1 MERRPEMEQQRRK
14 DRYAFIVYGLEG
26 VGAKTFLGIIKDEE
40 PNDAKKRIE
49 EFREE
54 MAEYFPR
61 GIGYEM
67 MAYEAKYDE
76 IL

>member
-1 MERRPEMEQQRRK
+1 MEQQRRK

-26 VGAKTFLGIIKDEE
+26 VGARTFLGIIKDME
-40 PNDAKKRIE
+40 PNDAKKRIAE
-49 EFREE
+49 LKEE

-67 MAYEAKYDE
+67 MSYEEKYDD